1 MLKIAICDDEAIYA
15 EKLDQLITEYMHAH
29 QMEFEIDLYASGIAF
44 TGLGM
49 EMSKY
54 QIIYMDINME
64 GLNGLQTAAK
74 LREYCKDSFL
84 VFVTAYM
91 EYTLEGYKADAIRYI
106 LKNSPQFAAA
116 VEESLDAIC
125 KKMNYKPHIETF
137 AFKEGP
143 KKLSLDRIAYIET
156 EVHTLIF
163 HVLEQ
168 DYTCYHLRETMGH
181 MENRLAAYGFL
192 RIHQSYMVNHKYIV
206 RLSAYEARLTSG
218 ELLPIA
224 KQRFQSVREQFAI
237 YKGEL

>member
-1 MLKIAICDDEAIYA
+1 
-15 EKLDQLITEYMHAH
+15 
-29 QMEFEIDLYASGIAF
+29 
-44 TGLGM
+44 
-49 EMSKY
+49 
-54 QIIYMDINME
+54 MD
-64 GLNGLQTAAK
+64 
-74 LREYCKDSFL
+74 
-84 VFVTAYM
+84 
-91 EYTLEGYKADAIRYI
+91 
-106 LKNSPQFAAA
+106 
-116 VEESLDAIC
+116 
-125 KKMNYKPHIETF
+125 YKPHIETF